1 MHPRRDVSH
10 ASLTVLA
17 LLSFLTSASPCSS
30 YAAAP
35 LYGESIRMP
44 VGGTQTQGMIAADD
58 RGAASWGAEILRKGG
73 NAVDAA
79 VATAFAMSVTRPH
92 FASIGG
98 GGFMVFCPA
107 SKECTTLDFREKAPA
122 GAKRDMYLRD
132 GKADPNL
139 SRNGALAS
147 GIPGNVAGWL
157 QALERFGS
165 KPRATILSRPIQM
178 AEQGVRVSTHTERAA
193 LERWD
198 IMNPEAR
205 RIFGCG
211 HMDHPCETGSL
222 LKQKDLAKTL
232 REISRKGVPGF
243 YNGWV
248 SNKIVSGIQSSGG
261 ILQQTDFQEYRT
273 ETRAPLKG
281 QFHGFEIITMPPPSS
296 GGVVLLQ
303 MLAFM
308 DRARDH
314 RLLQNGPGAAQSLNA
329 EAYAMSLAFADR
341 AEHLGDPA
349 FYPVPLARLLD
360 SHYLDERWKSFDPE
374 HAHIAEGAGQAVT
387 EPSHTTHLSVIDSMG
402 NAVAMT
408 ITVNDN
414 FGSGFVPPGTGVVM
428 NNQMDDFSAQPGV
441 PNLFGLV
448 GAEANS
454 VQPGKRPLSSMTP
467 TIVRDS
473 KGEVRIAIGAAG
485 GPKII
490 TSVFQSLL
498 NRLEYGM
505 ALADAVAAPRIH
517 HQWKPQTVFLEKSAF
532 PFEVKESLKKTGH
545 KIEESPR
552 LGVVH
557 AVERLPDHRIVGVPD
572 PRGEGAAVAQE

>member
-1 MHPRRDVSH
+1 MHRRLPPTYASLSLLVSLSLLLGTFPRISH
-10 ASLTVLA
+10 AA
-17 LLSFLTSASPCSS
+17 D
-30 YAAAP
+30 P

-44 VGGTQTQGMIAADD
+44 VGGTQNQGMIAADD
-58 RGAASWGAEILRKGG
+58 REAASWGAEVLRKGG

-79 VATAFAMSVTRPH
+79 IATAFAMSVTRPH

-98 GGFMVFCPA
+98 GGFMIFCPA
-107 SKECTTLDFREKAPA
+107 SKECKALDFREKAPGA
-122 GAKRDMYLRD
+122 AKRDMYLRN
-132 GKADPNL
+132 GKADTNL

-147 GIPGNVAGWL
+147 GVPGNVAGWL

-165 KPRATILSRPIQM
+165 KSRASLLIRPIQM
-178 AEQGVRVSTHTERAA
+178 AERGVRVSTHTERAA
-193 LERWD
+193 LERWG
-198 IMNPEAR
+198 IMNAEAR

-211 HMDHPCETGSL
+211 HLDHPCEVGSL
-222 LKQKDLAKTL
+222 LKQQDLAKTL
-232 REISRKGVPGF
+232 REISKKGTQGF
-243 YNGWV
+243 YTGWV
-248 SNKIVSGIQSSGG
+248 AEKIASGVQNAGG
-261 ILQQTDFQEYRT
+261 ILQIADLKDYQS

-281 QFHGFEIITMPPPSS
+281 QFHGFEIVTMPPPSS
-296 GGVVLLQ
+296 GGVALLQ

-349 FYPVPLARLLD
+349 FYPVPLAQLLD
-360 SHYLDERWKSFDPE
+360 SHYLDERWKSFNPD
-374 HAHIAEGAGQAVT
+374 HAHIAAGAGQTVT

-490 TSVFQSLL
+490 TAVFQSLL

-505 ALADAVAAPRIH
+505 PLTDAVAAPRIH
-517 HQWKPQTVFLEKSAF
+517 HQWKPETVLFEKLSF
-532 PFEVKESLKKTGH
+532 PFEVRESLKKSGYKT
-545 KIEESPR
+545 EESPR

-572 PRGEGAAVAQE
+572 PRGEGAAVGQ